1 MADGRLT
8 ELSDAGRPGA
18 VGASGYSG
26 AVRVTQELKELLQLP
41 DFRKLF
47 AVRLVSQAGDG
58 LFQVGLATLFFFSPE
73 SAGTATGVASAFA
86 VLLLPFTIV
95 GPWAGV
101 LLDRW
106 RRRQVL
112 AFGNL
117 LRVVITLVIA
127 LLLLT
132 QGVGPT
138 VYVLALVDLSVN
150 RFLLSALS
158 AGLPRVVRGPLLLT
172 ANSVTPTLG
181 AVAAGVG
188 AGLGFVLGLA
198 LEPGRTKDAAVLA
211 VAAVVFGVA
220 AALATRMGR
229 DLLGPDALADA
240 RQLRR
245 ALSSLAH
252 GLADGARHLV
262 ARRTPAW
269 ALGVM
274 ATHRFLYGVT
284 FIALILI
291 SRNLLADPADSA
303 AGLTVF
309 ATALGASAAGFLLA
323 VVLTPIF
330 SPSTGPHLWIA
341 ICMTLA
347 AASQVLLT
355 VTVSHAAVVVGATAL
370 GLAAQG
376 AKIAVDTIVQR
387 DTADEFRGRAFAL
400 YDVLYNGAFV
410 GAAALAAFTLP
421 DTGYSPWVFGA
432 LALTYL
438 VAAFVYLTGS
448 RRSVVAIVA
457 A

>member
-1 MADGRLT
+1 
-8 ELSDAGRPGA
+8 
-18 VGASGYSG
+18 
-26 AVRVTQELKELLQLP
+26 VRVIQELRELLRLP

-58 LFQVGLATLFFFSPE
+58 MFEVGLATLFFFSPE
-73 SAGTATGVASAFA
+73 SASTATGVAAAFA

-112 AFGNL
+112 LFGNL

-132 QGVGPT
+132 RGVSPV
-138 VYVLALVDLSVN
+138 VYVLALLDLSIN

-158 AGLPRVVRGPLLLT
+158 AGLPRVVRGPLLLV
-172 ANSVTPTLG
+172 ANSVTPSLG

-188 AGLGFVLGLA
+188 GAGGFVLGLA
-198 LEPGRTKDAAVLA
+198 LAPGRAKDAAVLTA
-211 VAAVVFGVA
+211 TAIVFGA
-220 AALATRMGR
+220 ASALATRMPR
-229 DLLGPDALADA
+229 DLLGPDALVDA
-240 RQLRR
+240 GRLRL
-245 ALSSLAH
+245 ALSRLAH
-252 GLADGARHLV
+252 GLADGAQHLR

-291 SRNLLADPADSA
+291 SRNLLADPADPA
-303 AGLTVF
+303 AGLAVF
-309 ATALGASAAGFLLA
+309 ATAVAASAAGFVLA
-323 VVLTPIF
+323 VVVTPIV
-330 SPSTGPHLWIA
+330 SAHTGPHLWIV

-355 VTVSHAAVVVGATAL
+355 VTVSRAAVLVGATAL

-387 DTADEFRGRAFAL
+387 DTDDAFRGRAFAL

-410 GAAALAAFTLP
+410 GASALAAFTLP
-421 DTGYSPWVFGA
+421 DTGYSAWVFGTLA
-432 LALTYL
+432 LAYL
-438 VAAFVYLTGS
+438 VAAGVYHAGS
-448 RRSVVAIVA
+448 RRPVPDAVTA
-457 A
+457 

>member
-1 MADGRLT
+1 VR
-8 ELSDAGRPGA
+8 
-18 VGASGYSG
+18 GYSG
-26 AVRVTQELKELLQLP
+26 AVRVTQELRELLRLP

-47 AVRLVSQAGDG
+47 AVRLVSQSGDG
-58 LFQVGLATLFFFSPE
+58 MFQVGLATLFFFSPE
-73 SAGTATGVASAFA
+73 SASTATGVASAFA

-112 AFGNL
+112 VFGNL

-132 QGVGPT
+132 RGVEPV
-138 VYVLALVDLSVN
+138 VYVLALLDLSIN

-181 AVAAGVG
+181 AVAAAVG
-188 AGLGFVLGLA
+188 GAIGFVFGLS
-198 LEPGRTKDAAVLA
+198 LDPGRTKDAVVLA
-211 VAAVVFGVA
+211 VTAVVFGA
-220 AALATRMGR
+220 ASALATRMGR
-229 DLLGPDALADA
+229 DLLGPDALFDA
-240 RQLRR
+240 TQLRR
-245 ALSSLAH
+245 ALSNLAH
-252 GLADGARHLV
+252 GLVDGARHLV

-274 ATHRFLYGVT
+274 AMHRFLYGVT

-303 AGLTVF
+303 AGLAVF
-309 ATALGASAAGFLLA
+309 ATALAGSGAGFVIA

-330 SPSTGPHLWIA
+330 SARTGPHVWIA
-341 ICMTLA
+341 ICMALA
-347 AASQVLLT
+347 ALSQVLLT
-355 VTVSHAAVVVGATAL
+355 VTVSHVAVIIGATAL
-370 GLAAQG
+370 GLAAEG

-387 DTADEFRGRAFAL
+387 DTDDAFRGRAFAL

-438 VAAFVYLTGS
+438 VAAFVYLTGA
-448 RRSVVAIVA
+448 RRAVPDPLTA
-457 A
+457 